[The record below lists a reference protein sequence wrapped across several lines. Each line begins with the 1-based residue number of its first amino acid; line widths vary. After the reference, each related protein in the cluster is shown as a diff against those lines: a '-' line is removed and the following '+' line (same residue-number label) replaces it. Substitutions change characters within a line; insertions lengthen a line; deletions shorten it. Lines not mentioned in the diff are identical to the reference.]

1 MYISLVSNQ
10 FGHLLNKNIIYI
22 QLHGYLNKKKSGKL
36 NAKENLYEEKNFLC
50 IYDC

>member
-10 FGHLLNKNIIYI
+10 FGHLLYKNIIYI
-22 QLHGYLNKKKSGKL
+22 QLYGYLNKKKSGKL
-36 NAKENLYEEKNFLC
+36 NAKEKLYEEKNFLC